1 MKTKRKRIF
10 LYALPLLVVW
20 IIIDINYPF
29 KADLHSI
36 NAAETATLDGAMWRS
51 YYEKKPVKLFMQ
63 SAQLMRNEFHF
74 PFWRSYLVS
83 YYAAKAAFA
92 FKDGTSRTDYNKALP
107 YLVKYYSYIN
117 NVSSTSFNVDTAASA
132 ELEWW
137 IIRRE
142 RDKRPSVEWE
152 QLLAKTAATVYHI
165 PAEQFN
171 EYAHLRVQAMLL
183 RDEKGNDINETDW
196 QQINKLLLNAWQSFS
211 VVVKEKS

>member
-29 KADLHSI
+29 KAELHSI

-142 RDKRPSVEWE
+142 EINIH
-152 QLLAKTAATVYHI
+152 QLNGSNCL
-165 PAEQFN
+165 Q
-171 EYAHLRVQAMLL
+171 
-183 RDEKGNDINETDW
+183 
-196 QQINKLLLNAWQSFS
+196 KLQPPFIIYPRKSLMSMRICVCRQCCC
-211 VVVKEKS
+211 VMRKEMILTRLTGSK